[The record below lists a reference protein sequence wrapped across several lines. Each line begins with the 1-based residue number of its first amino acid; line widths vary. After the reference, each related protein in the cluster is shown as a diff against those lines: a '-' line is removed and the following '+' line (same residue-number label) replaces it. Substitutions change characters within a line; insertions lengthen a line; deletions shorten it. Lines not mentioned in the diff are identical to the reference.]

1 MTLTT
6 ENILLIGSILLF
18 ISLLAGKT
26 TYRFGVPVLILFL
39 VIGMLAGSEGI
50 GGIYFDNLK
59 TAQFIGIVALNFI
72 LFSGGLDTGWQS
84 ARPVIWQ
91 GITLSTLGVV
101 LTAASV
107 GVFVWAVTDFTIYE
121 GLLLGSIVSSTD
133 SAAVFSILRSK
144 NVALKGNLR
153 PLLELESG
161 SNDPMAYIL
170 TIIFTGLVTTPEM
183 SLWTIIPMFLRQ
195 LLIGGLLGFLF
206 GKLGTLIINKIRL
219 EYEGLYTVLVIAI
232 MFFSFSATNF
242 VGGNGFLAVYLSA
255 VYLGNQELIH
265 KKKILKAWDGFA
277 WLMQIVLFLTL
288 GLLVFPKQIVPVI
301 GIGLI
306 ISLFLIV
313 VARPVS
319 IFISLFLFRLRA
331 RSKWLISWVGLRG
344 AVPIVFATYPL
355 IAGADKAGMIF
366 NIVFFISITSVLI
379 QGTTL
384 PAVAKWL
391 HLTLPE
397 KLKQRTPADMDITD
411 SIKSILTE
419 ILIPEKCPAIGKQ
432 IVELGLPKTSV
443 ISHIRRDYKYLTPTG
458 STTLMANDV
467 LSVLSENQDSLTK
480 VYRCLG
486 VKEVEVANEPLLY

>member
-1 MTLTT
+1 
-6 ENILLIGSILLF
+6 
-18 ISLLAGKT
+18 
-26 TYRFGVPVLILFL
+26 
-39 VIGMLAGSEGI
+39 
-50 GGIYFDNLK
+50 
-59 TAQFIGIVALNFI
+59 
-72 LFSGGLDTGWQS
+72 
-84 ARPVIWQ
+84 
-91 GITLSTLGVV
+91 
-101 LTAASV
+101 
-107 GVFVWAVTDFTIYE
+107 AVTDFTIYE

-170 TIIFTGLVTTPEM
+170 TIIFTGLVTTPET
-183 SLWTIIPMFLRQ
+183 SLWNIIPMFLRQ
-195 LLIGGLLGFLF
+195 LLLGGLLGFLF
-206 GKLGTLIINKIRL
+206 GKLGTLLINKIRL

-232 MFFSFSATNF
+232 MFFCFSATNF

-313 VARPVS
+313 IARPVS
-319 IFISLFLFRLRA
+319 VFISLIPFRIQA
-331 RSKWLISWVGLRG
+331 RSRWLISWVGLRG

-355 IAGADKAGMIF
+355 IAGAEKAGMIF

-379 QGTTL
+379 QGITL
-384 PAVAKWL
+384 PVVAKWL

-419 ILIPEKCPAIGKQ
+419 IVIPETSLAVGRQ

-443 ISHIRRDYKYLTPTG
+443 ISYIQRDYKYLTPTG

-467 LSVLSENQDSLTK
+467 LSVLSENQDSLTI
-480 VYRCLG
+480 VYRCLDL
-486 VKEVEVANEPLLY
+486 KESVTAKEPLID